1 MSITASPAT
10 PFGDQPEN
18 PASNEISWMSWVI
31 VIIGVVIFSH
41 WEEWQKNHQ
50 RRARLDAYRRCHQ
63 WRKADVSRLLNLG
76 VPRQRIERV
85 INENKGRGR
94 GVVQKYQSLEE
105 IWMQT
110 AEQFSALLS
119 PDTSPKRRLQILK
132 QTAAWR
138 YVVEALYRG
147 EHAAA
152 KEAGLKSPSEQAELT
167 VADCLG
173 ITDSHLR
180 KICGAVRNE
189 RRCRNKISEGE
200 TLLRIKAFEAWKKD
214 GHFQLS

>member
-1 MSITASPAT
+1 MSMTAFPAT

-18 PASNEISWMSWVI
+18 PASNEISWMDWVI

-50 RRARLDAYRRCHQ
+50 RRARLDAYRRRHQ

-85 INENKGRGR
+85 IDENKGRGR

-105 IWMQT
+105 MWMQA

-119 PDTSPKRRLQILK
+119 PDTPPKTRLKILK

-152 KEAGLKSPSEQAELT
+152 KEARQKSPSERAELN
-167 VADCLG
+167 VAACLG
-173 ITDSHLR
+173 ITDSQVHKL
-180 KICGAVRNE
+180 CGTVRNE
-189 RRCRNKISEGE
+189 RKCQNKTSEGE
-200 TLLRIKAFEAWKKD
+200 SVLRIQEFEDWMKD
-214 GHFQLS
+214 GNFQLS

>member
-1 MSITASPAT
+1 MSMTASPAT

-18 PASNEISWMSWVI
+18 PASNEISWMGWVI

-50 RRARLDAYRRCHQ
+50 RRARLDAYRRRHQ

-85 INENKGRGR
+85 IDENKGRGR

-105 IWMQT
+105 IWMQA

-119 PDTSPKRRLQILK
+119 PDTPPKTRLQILK

-173 ITDSHLR
+173 ITNSHLH
-180 KICGAVRNE
+180 KICGAVRKE
-189 RRCRNKISEGE
+189 RRFQNKTSEGE
-200 TLLRIKAFEAWKKD
+200 TLLRIKAFEAWMKD
-214 GHFQLS
+214 GDFQLS